1 MLQSQ
6 WIGKKYFLYLR
17 MARIEFLINN
27 PTEVEGNDLDL
38 LNKEIEKY
46 PYFYSLRALKL
57 LALKKANN
65 PEYKQYLPIT
75 SLFSSNRKGLFQ
87 LVNQPEKPTIE
98 VQQETEVL
106 NEVETSQE
114 EYSTDEIVS
123 ELEPTAIVETIS
135 DTKVVEENLIEEAPI
150 NDEIIEEDQS
160 LVAIPTDEIISEEL
174 NIETITEETEAD
186 LEDKNAFQLYEEI
199 VETLPLPETP
209 STELV
214 DFAIPNV
221 EEQKNI
227 QQSVE
232 KSLEVAN
239 EILDHT
245 EKVEDAIQE
254 TLSITTPKI
263 EQVGLVNRALEQN
276 IIQLNPTS
284 ENKVLNFTPFFVLD
298 TKDKIKRNSPFVS
311 TENQTEEVVTKKN
324 EQNIE
329 NSVQEIEEIA
339 VLHEVNTV
347 EKIEEVTIEKEI
359 KSISEEKEV
368 IEPIVEKPIEIDGSF
383 SFNEWLKLPSSEVKD
398 SSIEL
403 EQKYQIIDD
412 FLEKNPKIKPI
423 KKFEPQETYIPKQ
436 TDFSDLMTETLA
448 QIYIEQ
454 KQYEK
459 AIKAYKILSL
469 KYPEKNSL
477 FAKQIKEIENLKN
490 SK

>member
-106 NEVETSQE
+106 DEVETSQE

-135 DTKVVEENLIEEAPI
+135 DTKVVEENLIEGIFIEEAPI
-150 NDEIIEEDQS
+150 N
-160 LVAIPTDEIISEEL
+160 DEIISEEL
-174 NIETITEETEAD
+174 NIETITDETEGD

-276 IIQLNPTS
+276 IVQLNPTS
-284 ENKVLNFTPFFVLD
+284 KNKVLNFTPFFVLD
-298 TKDKIKRNSPFVS
+298 TKDKIKRNSSFVS
-311 TENQTEEVVTKKN
+311 TENQTEEVVTEKI
-324 EQNIE
+324 EENIE

-359 KSISEEKEV
+359 ESISEEKEV